1 MTLRRYCGG
10 IVIIVS
16 FDVERGLRAK
26 GSEFLVLGGTE
37 PRGRLARGRDGVTAV
52 VVHRVTVNSGERR
65 RRAGRRA
72 GRDNLDSRP

>member
-37 PRGRLARGRDGVTAV
+37 PRGRLARGRDGCVAV
-52 VVHRVTVNSGERR
+52 VSTMVAVH
-65 RRAGRRA
+65 
-72 GRDNLDSRP
+72 D